1 MMSPVHP
8 IVSNA
13 KLVAAVAFA
22 ALLSGCGD
30 PPGGAPPMPTG
41 TPEVAVITL
50 QPQHLALTT
59 ELPGRVAAAVSAEV
73 RPQVSGVVQK
83 RLFTEGGNVK
93 PGELLYQIDP
103 ATYQAAVASAEASL
117 ARAEATFAS
126 TRLKAARQREL
137 AQIQAVSRQ
146 DSEDAE
152 AALQQAKA
160 DVAAAQAALQ
170 TQRINLAYTRVTAP
184 VGGRIGRS
192 SVTPGALVTANQAN
206 IMATIQ
212 QLDPIYVDVTQS
224 SSALLALRRSLG
236 AGTVKSGTAQV
247 QLLLEDGTPYDEAG
261 TLEFAETSVDAN
273 TGSVTLRVR
282 VPNPRGDLLPG
293 MYARAVVEQGVV
305 EDALL
310 VPQRAVSRDAAG
322 QAQVS
327 LVDGD
332 GKLVRRSVTA
342 DRAVGDQWLVTAG
355 LKPGDRVAVEGQQKV
370 APGVSVRAVPA
381 AATDS
386 VAQR

>member
-1 MMSPVHP
+1 MSPTRSFT
-8 IVSNA
+8 SNA
-13 KLVAAVAFA
+13 RLVAAVALA
-22 ALLSGCGD
+22 TALAGCGD
-30 PPGGAPPMPTG
+30 PPGNSAPNVDEV
-41 TPEVAVITL
+41 PEIAVITL
-50 QPQHLALTT
+50 QPQRLALTT
-59 ELPGRVAAAVSAEV
+59 ELPGRVAAAISAEV

-83 RLFTEGGNVK
+83 RLFTEGGDVK

-103 ATYQAAVASAEASL
+103 ATYQASVASAEAAL

-126 TRLKAARQREL
+126 ARLKAARQREL

-160 DVAAAQAALQ
+160 DVASAQAALQ

-192 SVTPGALVTANQAN
+192 SVTPGALVTANQASV
-206 IMATIQ
+206 MATIQ

-236 AGTVKSGTAQV
+236 AGIVKSSTAQV
-247 QLLLEDGTPYDEAG
+247 KLLLEDGTSYDEPG
-261 TLEFAETSVDAN
+261 TLEFAETSVDVS

-282 VPNPRGDLLPG
+282 IPNPRGELLPG

-310 VPQRAVSRDAAG
+310 VPQRAVSRDGAG
-322 QAQVS
+322 QALVS

-332 GKLVRRSVTA
+332 GKLVRQIVKA
-342 DRAVGDQWLVTAG
+342 ERAVGDQWLITAG
-355 LKPGDRVAVEGQQKV
+355 LKPGDRVAVEGHQKV
-370 APGVSVRAVPA
+370 APGGTVRAVPA
-381 AATDS
+381 AAAKS

>member
-1 MMSPVHP
+1 M
-8 IVSNA
+8 IA
-13 KLVAAVAFA
+13 
-22 ALLSGCGD
+22 
-30 PPGGAPPMPTG
+30 
-41 TPEVAVITL
+41 L

-73 RPQVSGVVQK
+73 RPQVSGVVLK

-103 ATYQAAVASAEASL
+103 AAYQASVASAEASL
-117 ARAEATFAS
+117 ARAEATLTS

-152 AALQQAKA
+152 AALQQARA

-192 SVTPGALVTANQAN
+192 SVTPGALVTANQAS

-236 AGTVKSGTAQV
+236 AGTFKSGTAQV
-247 QLLLEDGTPYDEAG
+247 KLLLEDGTTYDEPG

-282 VPNPRGDLLPG
+282 VPNPRGELLPG

-310 VPQRAVSRDAAG
+310 VPQQAVSRDAAG

-332 GKLVRRSVTA
+332 GKLMRQTVTA
-342 DRAVGDQWLVTAG
+342 ERAVGDQWLITAG

-370 APGVSVRAVPA
+370 APGSTVRVVPVA
-381 AATDS
+381 AAKS

>member
-1 MMSPVHP
+1 MSPIP
-8 IVSNA
+8 PFAQRA
-13 KLVAAVAFA
+13 KLVTAVAFA
-22 ALLSGCGD
+22 AALAGCGD
-30 PPGGAPPMPTG
+30 PPSGPPPMSTG
-41 TPEVAVITL
+41 TPEVSVITL
-50 QPQHLALTT
+50 QPQRLALTT
-59 ELPGRVAAAVSAEV
+59 ELPGRVAAAISAEV

-83 RLFTEGGNVK
+83 RLFTEGGDVK

-103 ATYQAAVASAEASL
+103 ATYQASVASAEAAL

-126 TRLKAARQREL
+126 ARLKAARQREL

-160 DVAAAQAALQ
+160 DVASAQAALQ

-192 SVTPGALVTANQAN
+192 SVTPGALVTANQASV
-206 IMATIQ
+206 MATIQ

-247 QLLLEDGTPYDEAG
+247 KLLLEDGTPYDEPG
-261 TLEFAETSVDAN
+261 TLEFAETSVDVN

-310 VPQRAVSRDAAG
+310 VPQRAVSRDGAG

-327 LVDGD
+327 LVDTD
-332 GKLVRRSVTA
+332 GKLVRRAVTA
-342 DRAVGDQWLVTAG
+342 ERAVGDQWLIAAG
-355 LKPGDRVAVEGQQKV
+355 LNPGDRVAVEGQQKV
-370 APGVSVRAVPA
+370 IPGSTVRAVPA
-381 AATDS
+381 AVAKS